1 MRPILKVGAALLA
14 FVALASSGAGQNTG
28 ITSERLT
35 VAQFA
40 DRIVRA
46 PRNNLRLTVIAANLN
61 PALQTTVNALA
72 HGWCENPVLV
82 WCGAV
87 HPPIAM
93 RVLTGEG
100 VSAWWLEAAQ
110 DRFDALPGA
119 LSRRRAE
126 VILLKTTPT
135 RTVWLLEDA
144 KDGDW
149 LVTGRGL
156 DAYLA
161 DDITVVRAPGLA
173 TAMLK
178 QLFVD
183 QVIQTGRRWEP

>member
-1 MRPILKVGAALLA
+1 MRRILSLFLV
-14 FVALASSGAGQNTG
+14 VALFASSGSSQNTG
-28 ITSERLT
+28 ITNERMT
-35 VAQFA
+35 VAQFS
-40 DRIVRA
+40 DRLIRT
-46 PRNNLRLTVIAANLN
+46 PRNNLRLTIIAANLN

-72 HGWCENPVLV
+72 HGWCENPVLF
-82 WCGAV
+82 WCGAI
-87 HPPIAM
+87 HFPIPM
-93 RVLTGEG
+93 RVLTGEN
-100 VSAWWLEAAQ
+100 VASWWLQAAQ
-110 DRFDALPGA
+110 LVYDQIPGA
-119 LSRRRAE
+119 LTQRRAE
-126 VILLKTTPT
+126 VILLKTTPS

-156 DAYLA
+156 DTYLA
-161 DDITVVRAPGLA
+161 DDITVIKAPGLA